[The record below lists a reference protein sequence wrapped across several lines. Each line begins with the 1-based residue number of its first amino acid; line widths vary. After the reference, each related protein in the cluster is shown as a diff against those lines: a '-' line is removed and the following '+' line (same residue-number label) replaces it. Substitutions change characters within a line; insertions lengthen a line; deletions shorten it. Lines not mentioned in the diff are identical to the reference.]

1 MTNGANLGKHT
12 SDVHEPSASV
22 REPTLTYRMGTFRR
36 PGLCGPVAWLD
47 VVVVVDAERVHVKG
61 LAKLQTL
68 NLRHT
73 KVTDAGV
80 AELEKALPNCF
91 IRTCQPPLPPL
102 SRVTQPVS
110 MNTRPVSE
118 CWRALVVWCT
128 DVGICERGRHG
139 GRPDRVA
146 R

>member
-1 MTNGANLGKHT
+1 MDA
-12 SDVHEPSASV
+12 
-22 REPTLTYRMGTFRR
+22 
-36 PGLCGPVAWLD
+36 VA
-47 VVVVVDAERVHVKG
+47 VVVVDAERVHVKG

-128 DVGICERGRHG
+128 DVGICGGRHG
-139 GRPDRVA
+139 GRPGRVA